1 MNGVLLI
8 DKPKEFTSFDV
19 IAVVRGLT
27 GQRKAGHTGTLDPN
41 ATGVLPVLLG
51 SATKAQDL
59 IPNHDKKYIADLKLG
74 MTTDTLDIWG
84 KELTK
89 TESDITAEELESA
102 LDGFRGEIWQLPPMF
117 SAVQKNGQRL
127 YDLARKGMEVEREK
141 RKVTVYSLALL
152 EFDRKTQCGKLEVF
166 CSKGTYVRTIID
178 DIGAKLGVGAVMTD
192 LRRVE
197 ACGFSINDCV
207 ALSHALEEKLEEND
221 PIENAYILEVSSPGL
236 DRPLKK
242 DKDFI
247 RSIGKLVDI
256 KLFETKEGISEKS
269 FTALLRAFDPD
280 KGTVTLELEDG
291 KEIELARKELAGI
304 RLAVVF

>member
-89 TESDITAEELESA
+89 TESDITGEELESA

-141 RKVTVYSLALL
+141 RKVTVYSLTLL

-178 DIGAKLGVGAVMTD
+178 DIGAKLGVGAVMTG

-197 ACGFSINDCV
+197 ACGFSIDDCLTLDELKELKEQGELSK
-207 ALSHALEEKLEEND
+207 ALRSAESLFSVYPALYISPMQAKRFSNGGALDVSRTSLRDKDPSDKQIFRVRENT
-221 PIENAYILEVSSPGL
+221 AGFLGL
-236 DRPLKK
+236 GIFNK
-242 DKDFI
+242 DKNQI
-247 RSIGKLVDI
+247 KIY
-256 KLFETKEGISEKS
+256 KLFK
-269 FTALLRAFDPD
+269 
-280 KGTVTLELEDG
+280 
-291 KEIELARKELAGI
+291 
-304 RLAVVF
+304 

>member
-59 IPNHDKKYIADLKLG
+59 IPNHDKKYIADFKLG
-74 MTTDTLDIWG
+74 ITTDTLDIWG

-89 TESDITAEELESA
+89 TESDITEEQITSA
-102 LDGFRGEIWQLPPMF
+102 LDDFRGEIWQLPPMF

-127 YDLARKGMEVEREK
+127 YDLARKGIEVEREK
-141 RKVTVYSLALL
+141 RKVTVYSLTLL

-178 DIGAKLGVGAVMTD
+178 DIGAKLGVGAVMTG

-197 ACGFSINDCV
+197 ACGFSIDDCV
-207 ALSHALEEKLEEND
+207 TLDKLKELKEQGELLSALRSVEGLFSDYPALYISPMQAKRFSNGGALDISRTALREKAPEDKQIFRVCENTAGFLGLGIVNEEKNQ
-221 PIENAYILEVSSPGL
+221 IIIY
-236 DRPLKK
+236 
-242 DKDFI
+242 
-247 RSIGKLVDI
+247 
-256 KLFETKEGISEKS
+256 KLFK
-269 FTALLRAFDPD
+269 
-280 KGTVTLELEDG
+280 
-291 KEIELARKELAGI
+291 
-304 RLAVVF
+304 

>member
-59 IPNHDKKYIADLKLG
+59 IPNHDKKYIADFKLG
-74 MTTDTLDIWG
+74 ITTDTLDIWG

-89 TESDITAEELESA
+89 TESDITEEQITSA
-102 LDGFRGEIWQLPPMF
+102 LDDFRGEIWQLPPMF

-127 YDLARKGMEVEREK
+127 YDLARKGIEVEREK
-141 RKVTVYSLALL
+141 RKVTVYSLDLL

-178 DIGAKLGVGAVMTD
+178 DIGAKLGVGAVMTG

-197 ACGFSINDCV
+197 ACGFSIDDCLTLDELKELKEQGELSK
-207 ALSHALEEKLEEND
+207 ALRSAESLFSVYPAL
-221 PIENAYILEVSSPGL
+221 YISPMQAKRFSNGGALDVSRTSL
-236 DRPLKK
+236 R
-242 DKDFI
+242 DKDPSDKQIFRVRENTAGFLGLGI
-247 RSIGKLVDI
+247 FSKEKNQIKI
-256 KLFETKEGISEKS
+256 YKLFK
-269 FTALLRAFDPD
+269 
-280 KGTVTLELEDG
+280 
-291 KEIELARKELAGI
+291 
-304 RLAVVF
+304 

>member
-59 IPNHDKKYIADLKLG
+59 IPNHDKKYLADFKLG

-84 KELTK
+84 RELTK
-89 TESDITAEELESA
+89 TESDITAEELSAA
-102 LDGFRGEIWQLPPMF
+102 LDDFRGEIWQLPPMF
-117 SAVQKNGQRL
+117 SAVQKNGKRL
-127 YDLARKGMEVEREK
+127 YDLARKGIEVEREK

-152 EFDRKTQCGKLEVF
+152 EFDRKAQHGKLEVF

-178 DIGAKLGVGAVMTD
+178 DIGAKLGVGAVMTG

-197 ACGFSINDCV
+197 ACGFSIDDCV
-207 ALSHALEEKLEEND
+207 TLDELKELKEQGEISKVLRSAESLFSDYPALYISPMQAKRFSNGGALDISRTSLREKEPTDKQVFRVKENTAGFLGLGIFSEEKNQ
-221 PIENAYILEVSSPGL
+221 IKIY
-236 DRPLKK
+236 
-242 DKDFI
+242 
-247 RSIGKLVDI
+247 
-256 KLFETKEGISEKS
+256 KLFK
-269 FTALLRAFDPD
+269 
-280 KGTVTLELEDG
+280 
-291 KEIELARKELAGI
+291 
-304 RLAVVF
+304 

>member
-89 TESDITAEELESA
+89 TESDITGEELESA

-141 RKVTVYSLALL
+141 RKVTVYSLTLL

-178 DIGAKLGVGAVMTD
+178 DIGAKLGVGAVMTG

-197 ACGFSINDCV
+197 ACGFSIDDCLTLDELKELKEQGELSK
-207 ALSHALEEKLEEND
+207 ALRSAESLFSVYPALYISPMQAKRFSNGGALDVSRTSLRDKDPSDKQIFRVRENTAGFLGLGIFSEEKNQ
-221 PIENAYILEVSSPGL
+221 IKIY
-236 DRPLKK
+236 
-242 DKDFI
+242 
-247 RSIGKLVDI
+247 
-256 KLFETKEGISEKS
+256 KLFK
-269 FTALLRAFDPD
+269 
-280 KGTVTLELEDG
+280 
-291 KEIELARKELAGI
+291 
-304 RLAVVF
+304 

>member
-59 IPNHDKKYIADLKLG
+59 IPNHNKKYIADFKLG

-89 TESDITAEELESA
+89 TESDITEEQLSAA
-102 LDGFRGEIWQLPPMF
+102 LDDFRGEIWQLPPMF

-127 YDLARKGMEVEREK
+127 YDLARKGIEVEREK
-141 RKVTVYSLALL
+141 RKVTVYSLTLL

-178 DIGAKLGVGAVMTD
+178 DIGAKLGVGAVMIG

-197 ACGFSINDCV
+197 ACGFSIDDCITLDELRELKEQGELSR
-207 ALSHALEEKLEEND
+207 ALRSAESLFSDYPALYISPMQAKRFSNGGALDISRTALREKDPSDKQVFRVRENT
-221 PIENAYILEVSSPGL
+221 AGFLGL
-236 DRPLKK
+236 GIISK
-242 DKDFI
+242 DKNQI
-247 RSIGKLVDI
+247 KIY
-256 KLFETKEGISEKS
+256 KLFK
-269 FTALLRAFDPD
+269 
-280 KGTVTLELEDG
+280 
-291 KEIELARKELAGI
+291 
-304 RLAVVF
+304 